1 MEIQLLVIY
10 KSRSNFGI
18 FKSKPRI
25 IIFLTF
31 DAEFI
36 YFLSRDMYLTH
47 IYQLPLIVLEKKKL
61 FSNLLI
67 LKLSLL
73 TLDNT

>member
-47 IYQLPLIVLEKKKL
+47 IYQLPLIVLEKKKTV
-61 FSNLLI
+61 FEFINF
-67 LKLSLL
+67 KALSSHAR
-73 TLDNT
+73 